1 MKKKV
6 KKKYKWI
13 WVLGSVV
20 LLGLVFFNSPKKL
33 LKIDI
38 KDVVKIT
45 IFNGNTGDKIDIV
58 NRATINDII
67 SNLNS
72 VTIQRKSWA
81 LGHMGYRYKIELL
94 GKKSKLKTFI
104 VNSGTV
110 VRKDLYYYDVVK
122 GDIDIDYIASLFAN
136 E

>member
-104 VNSGTV
+104 VNSDTV